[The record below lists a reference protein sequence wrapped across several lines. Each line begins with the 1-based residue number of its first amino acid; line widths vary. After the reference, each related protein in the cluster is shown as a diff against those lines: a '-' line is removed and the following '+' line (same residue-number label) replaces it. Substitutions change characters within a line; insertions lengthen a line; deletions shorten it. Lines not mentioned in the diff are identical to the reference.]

1 MDLKTSW
8 DRDKELREIVAQKQ
22 KEMLSRAT
30 RWREDMA
37 RTMAQTYQRSGRI
50 DLDLTPSQ

>member
-8 DRDKELREIVAQKQ
+8 DRDKELREIVAHKQ

-37 RTMAQTYQRSGRI
+37 RTMAQTYRQSGRI
-50 DLDLTPSQ
+50 DLDLASSR